1 MNRNNFFHNKDEI
14 MNKKHYNNKLIQ
26 KQGKKIFINFKK
38 FKKIFLVLF
47 VLNNIYK
54 CQNV

>member
-1 MNRNNFFHNKDEI
+1 

-47 VLNNIYK
+47 KNIK
-54 CQNV
+54 